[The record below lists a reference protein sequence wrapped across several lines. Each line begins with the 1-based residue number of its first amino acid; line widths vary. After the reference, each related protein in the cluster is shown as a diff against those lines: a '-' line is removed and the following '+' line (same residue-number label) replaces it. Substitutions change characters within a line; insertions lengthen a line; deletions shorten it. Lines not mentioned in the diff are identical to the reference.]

1 MTKILLV
8 EDTPSL
14 AMEIMDIL
22 RMESYDVALATNGRD
37 AMEQLCRRPA
47 GMVISDLFMPEMD
60 GFQLISSIRNHP
72 SLKETPIIILSA
84 RTTSDTI
91 EKVMALG
98 SDLFIQKPCDS
109 QYLVASINKILKE
122 KQQVCTDD

>member
-22 RMESYDVALATNGRD
+22 RMEYFDVSLADNGRD
-37 AMEQLCRRPA
+37 AMELLARNSA
-47 GMVISDLFMPEMD
+47 DIVISDLFMPEMD

-84 RTTSDTI
+84 RTTNDTI
-91 EKVMALG
+91 DKVMALG

-109 QYLVASINKILKE
+109 QYLVASIKRIIAE
-122 KQQVCTDD
+122 KQKVHR

>member
-1 MTKILLV
+1 MKKILLV

-22 RMESYDVALATNGRD
+22 QMESFDVTLATNGKD
-37 AMEQLCRRPA
+37 AMELLTRQRA
-47 GMVISDLFMPEMD
+47 DIVISDLFMPGMD

-72 SLKETPIIILSA
+72 TVRETPIIILSA
-84 RTTSDTI
+84 RTTNDTI
-91 EKVMALG
+91 DKVMGLG

-109 QYLVASINKILKE
+109 QYLVTSIKRLLAE
-122 KQQVCTDD
+122 KQQVHR

>member
-1 MTKILLV
+1 MTKVLLV

-14 AMEIMDIL
+14 AIEIMDIL
-22 RMESYDVALATNGRD
+22 RMESFEVALATNGYD
-37 AMEQLCRRPA
+37 AIEQLTQRRA
-47 GMVISDLFMPEMD
+47 NIVISDLFMPVMD

-72 SLKETPIIILSA
+72 SLSETPIIILSA

-91 EKVMALG
+91 DKVMALG

-109 QYLVASINKILKE
+109 QYLVASIRRLLTE
-122 KQQVCTDD
+122 KQQIYR

>member
-22 RMESYDVALATNGRD
+22 RMESFDVALAINGSD
-37 AMEQLCRRPA
+37 AMEQLTQRPA
-47 GMVISDLFMPEMD
+47 HIVISDLFMPVMD

-72 SLKETPIIILSA
+72 SLRETPIIILSA

-91 EKVMALG
+91 DKVMALG

-109 QYLVASINKILKE
+109 QYLVASIKKILTE
-122 KQQVCTDD
+122 KQQVYR

>member
-22 RMESYDVALATNGRD
+22 RMESFEVTLANNGRD
-37 AMEQLCRRPA
+37 AMELLSRQPA
-47 GMVISDLFMPEMD
+47 DIVISDLFMPEMD
-60 GFQLISSIRNHP
+60 GFQLISSIRSHA
-72 SLKETPIIILSA
+72 SLRETPIIILSA
-84 RTTSDTI
+84 RTTNDTI
-91 EKVMALG
+91 DKVMALG

-109 QYLVASINKILKE
+109 QYLVASIKRMIAE
-122 KQQVCTDD
+122 KQQVHR